1 MKKKFS
7 IRLQIL
13 VAFAVVIITL
23 LSLVSVFTGLHLKRV
38 STTYFNRLAAE
49 GLVKIGAAV
58 TDLFTQTGY
67 VVEMLASQD
76 DVRNADESL
85 YSHVATTQ
93 AVLMTSIE
101 RSPIDTKIR
110 RFF

>member
-13 VAFAVVIITL
+13 LAFAVVIITL
-23 LSLVSVFTGLHLKRV
+23 LFLVSIFTGLHLKRV

-49 GLVKIGAAV
+49 GLIKIGTSV
-58 TDLFTQTGY
+58 SELFTQTGH
-67 VVEMLASQD
+67 VVEMLVSQD

-85 YSHVATTQ
+85 YSHVATT
-93 AVLMTSIE
+93 
-101 RSPIDTKIR
+101 
-110 RFF
+110 